1 MRQIS
6 PVHWLNTFF
15 QLKAK
20 QPVISADRQSQSN
33 AVLAAVLILFL
44 GVRRY
49 QPEARL
55 LLQGLFPIAGT
66 QVAWRL
72 WQGDSYWLVCWEVE
86 MRLAS
91 LVS

>member
-6 PVHWLNTFF
+6 PVHWLNTFL

-44 GVRRY
+44 GVQRY

-55 LLQGLFPIAGT
+55 LL
-66 QVAWRL
+66 
-72 WQGDSYWLVCWEVE
+72 
-86 MRLAS
+86 
-91 LVS
+91 